1 MKCKNCGA
9 ELKTGKC
16 AYCGSVFFETC
27 YVYLD
32 GRAIYT
38 AIEKAREEET
48 IDVTCLGDD
57 EPHYIRGK

>member
-9 ELKTGKC
+9 ELKNMKC

-27 YVYLD
+27 YVYL
-32 GRAIYT
+32 A
-38 AIEKAREEET
+38 AIEKAKDEET